1 MAKDYSDNINDG
13 INDRGE
19 QRVEFRP
26 DGEGTD
32 MAVNVDRR
40 HDPLGDEGLQ
50 AVHWAA
56 VKSHKDWEDLVI
68 FMYARFNEAFEA
80 SVHARFNEAF
90 DASVPADDIDTA
102 KVRFVC
108 ATDSFYEA
116 FAASARADGIDESK
130 ISQMCVDMILYMRDA
145 QGVHP
150 EFHAFMHTAA
160 SFYEAFAASAH
171 AIGMNELNT
180 CSMWFDFILHMQRI
194 VNRRD

>member
-1 MAKDYSDNINDG
+1 MAKDYSDNINDD

-32 MAVNVDRR
+32 MAVNDDGR
-40 HDPLGDEGLQ
+40 HDPLGNEGLQ

-68 FMYARFNEAFEA
+68 FMYARFNEAFDA
-80 SVHARFNEAF
+80 SVH
-90 DASVPADDIDTA
+90 ADDIDTA
-102 KVRFVC
+102 KVEFVC
-108 ATDSFYEA
+108 MTASFYEA
-116 FAASARADGIDESK
+116 FAASARADDIDEAK

-150 EFHAFMHTAA
+150 EFNAFMHTAA
-160 SFYEAFAASAH
+160 SFYEAFAASAR

>member
-1 MAKDYSDNINDG
+1 MVEDTSMAKDYSDNINDG

-80 SVHARFNEAF
+80 SVHARFN
-90 DASVPADDIDTA
+90 
-102 KVRFVC
+102 
-108 ATDSFYEA
+108 
-116 FAASARADGIDESK
+116 AALAACARADGIDASK
-130 ISQMCVDMILYMRDA
+130 ISQMCVDMILYLRDA

-150 EFHAFMHTAA
+150 ECHAVMHTAA

-194 VNRRD
+194 VNRR